1 MNYYAIILAGGI
13 GRRMRNNVPK
23 QFITIKG
30 IPLLMYSIQ
39 QFYSAIPNIS
49 IIVVLPK
56 SKIGTWENIC
66 KEYSFAIPHK
76 IAEGGPERFHSV
88 KNGLF
93 YVKEDGIVAIHDGA
107 RPLIDKKLIKKIFE
121 LTIRHDN
128 AVPAIAIKDSLRI
141 VDAALNKQIDRK
153 SIKAIQTPQCFMSS
167 AIIKAYRQVY
177 SEEFTDD
184 ASVYEKD
191 GNNINL
197 IEGDTKNIKI
207 TFPEDIAIAEALL
220 SYTSQE

>member
-1 MNYYAIILAGGI
+1 MNYYAIILAGGM
-13 GRRMRNNVPK
+13 GKRMKTNLPK

-39 QFYSAIPNIS
+39 QFYSAISDIS

-56 SKIGTWENIC
+56 SKIGAWKNIC
-66 KEYSFAIPHK
+66 KEHTFDIPHK

-88 KNGLF
+88 KNGLL
-93 YVKEDGIVAIHDGA
+93 YVKEGGIVAIHDGA
-107 RPLIDKKLIKKIFE
+107 RPLINKELITKTFE
-121 LTIRHDN
+121 LTIKHDN

-153 SIKAIQTPQCFMSS
+153 LIKAIQTPQCFMSS
-167 AIIKAYRQVY
+167 AILKAYRQVY

-191 GNNINL
+191 GNSINL
-197 IEGDTKNIKI
+197 IEGDPKNIKV
-207 TFPEDIAIAEALL
+207 TFPEDIIIAEALL
-220 SYTSQE
+220 S